1 MQTNTQQASSPAPAM
16 MPYPVPRSKTVVD
29 IQDVLQVLRN
39 EGASS
44 EMILAVKELE
54 LYS

>member
-1 MQTNTQQASSPAPAM
+1 MLSQHASSPAPM
-16 MPYPVPRSKTVVD
+16 PLPYPVPRSKTVVD
-29 IQDVLQVLRN
+29 IQDVLQVLRK